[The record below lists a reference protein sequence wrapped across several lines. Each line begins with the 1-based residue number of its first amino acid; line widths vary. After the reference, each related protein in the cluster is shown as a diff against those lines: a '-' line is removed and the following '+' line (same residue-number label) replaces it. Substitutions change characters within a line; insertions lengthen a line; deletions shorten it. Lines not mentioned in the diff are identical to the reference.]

1 MHLPKLH
8 SQVKYTSK
16 VKLISTESPNWN
28 HSLKL
33 INISV
38 QLDTKTMTITWK
50 SYLVLHNSELSSMN
64 LPHMDCTQTKT
75 SMCLMILQMLS
86 PEHWTPWADNS
97 VTTSTPETSWSH
109 SPSQSATSPAS
120 SISHSPHTSAINS
133 LPDHPLTSEH
143 PHLSIHMPASNKLF
157 SQNGNLPYQVTTSEA
172 TISIKLRHS
181 TMPTMSGSPMVKQP
195 LNSSLV
201 TCQANSELEQTH
213 TVLLVMDL
221 VNNKSQ
227 LVALLVLP
235 LTGHK
240 EWLLVI
246 RLMLLL

>member
-1 MHLPKLH
+1 
-8 SQVKYTSK
+8 
-16 VKLISTESPNWN
+16 
-28 HSLKL
+28 
-33 INISV
+33 
-38 QLDTKTMTITWK
+38 
-50 SYLVLHNSELSSMN
+50 
-64 LPHMDCTQTKT
+64 
-75 SMCLMILQMLS
+75 
-86 PEHWTPWADNS
+86 
-97 VTTSTPETSWSH
+97 
-109 SPSQSATSPAS
+109 
-120 SISHSPHTSAINS
+120 
-133 LPDHPLTSEH
+133 
-143 PHLSIHMPASNKLF
+143 
-157 SQNGNLPYQVTTSEA
+157 
-172 TISIKLRHS
+172 
-181 TMPTMSGSPMVKQP
+181 MPTMSDSPMVKQP